1 MEEIKSNE
9 EKNKSKSDNSSE
21 NEENNEKHK
30 DLIDKN
36 NINNTNNEEQKTQ
49 KRMENK
55 KFQNLNEE
63 EINNNDII
71 DNEEKLDNNNDS
83 KIEENDES
91 GFEYENGNP
100 YQKNTE
106 EIDVNNKENK
116 DIKNDNKYN
125 NFQKSKSVNNNIKI
139 DNNLIPEEK
148 PIMKSP
154 QKNIQDKTY
163 NGFMTQNKNEIIPKI
178 NKISINKQ
186 SIPFSSLSKEKSSD
200 YDSQYEKYKENPED
214 GDGQNLDN
222 EIKGKDSIKASGAQ
236 IANTI
241 MGAGILS
248 IPIIMRYLG
257 LILGIIFIISLA
269 IITLYSVFILIRCHE
284 ITGKNGFSMLGK
296 ITMGK
301 FGSILI
307 KITIIINNLG
317 FCIAYFRI
325 FGEVFQTIIQGWVS
339 PSSFWANNWHNFI
352 YIILCSFIMFSFIFI
367 KNLSA
372 LKKVAYMG
380 VSAVLVFSLGLT
392 LLFLHKGI
400 HHYLDSNIS
409 WKFLK
414 PNCSFSEAF
423 HVIPSVFLAFLF
435 QFNVF
440 PIYLSLKE
448 KNLDSMMKATKIG
461 VGYSLFIF
469 LIVGII
475 GFLLYGLNMNETL
488 LNSLSEDMTKF
499 RNISGFIK
507 FLIIIISVSFV
518 TTCLTSFPILF
529 LSLRENFINSI
540 IFCMKNLGK
549 VKEEKNKNYISEKTL
564 IIITVIL
571 YVIIILMAILLPK
584 LKVIFSIVGATAGTF
599 IAFILPNL
607 FYIRICKMSNKNYNL
622 FFPKFLFGLGIFF
635 LFISFIVS
643 FK

>member
-1 MEEIKSNE
+1 MSDGKTEG
-9 EKNKSKSDNSSE
+9 EKENDEPSDII
-21 NEENNEKHK
+21 EENNNKIGNNN
-30 DLIDKN
+30 DLI
-36 NINNTNNEEQKTQ
+36 EQEIKTQ
-49 KRMENK
+49 KNKDNK

-63 EINNNDII
+63 GISNNENIEDKDIIDDSINNTKTNENEFEYEDGIPYKKNDII
-71 DNEEKLDNNNDS
+71 INE
-83 KIEENDES
+83 
-91 GFEYENGNP
+91 
-100 YQKNTE
+100 
-106 EIDVNNKENK
+106 
-116 DIKNDNKYN
+116 
-125 NFQKSKSVNNNIKI
+125 
-139 DNNLIPEEK
+139 
-148 PIMKSP
+148 
-154 QKNIQDKTY
+154 
-163 NGFMTQNKNEIIPKI
+163 QNKNENPINENKNNKYIKSKTDINPQSLNNINPKSNINKDKHINNQTQNGFIQHDMKNIIPKI
-178 NKISINKQ
+178 NKISLSTQKKNPLTHNK
-186 SIPFSSLSKEKSSD
+186 SPD
-200 YDSQYEKYKENPED
+200 YDPQYEKYKENPED
-214 GDGQNLDN
+214 GDGHDLDQ
-222 EIKGKDSIKASGAQ
+222 EMQGKDSIKASGAQ

-257 LILGIIFIISLA
+257 LFLGIIFIISLA
-269 IITLYSVFILIRCHE
+269 LCTLFSVFILIRCHE
-284 ITGKNGFSMLGK
+284 ITGKTGFSMLGK

-307 KITIIINNLG
+307 KVIIIINNMG

-325 FGEVFQTIIQGWVS
+325 FGEVVQTVIQGFIS
-339 PSSFWANNWHNFI
+339 PDSFWANNWHNFI
-352 YIILCSFIMFSFIFI
+352 YIIFCSLIMFYFIFI

-380 VSAVLVFSLGLT
+380 VSAVLLFSFGLT

-423 HVIPSVFLAFLF
+423 NAIPSVFLAFLF

-488 LNSLSEDMTKF
+488 LECLSQDMTKF

-529 LSLRENFINSI
+529 LSLRENFINSM
-540 IFCMKNLGK
+540 IFCIKNMGH
-549 VKEEKNKNYISEKTL
+549 KNENNNYISEKGL
-564 IIITVIL
+564 NIITISL
-571 YVIIILMAILLPK
+571 YVVIVLMAIILPK
-584 LKVIFSIVGATAGTF
+584 LKVIFSIVGATVGTF

-607 FYIRICKMSNKNYNL
+607 FYIRICHMSQKNYNL
-622 FFPKFLFGLGIFF
+622 SLPKFFVGLGIFF

-643 FK
+643 FS

>member
-1 MEEIKSNE
+1 MSDGKTEG
-9 EKNKSKSDNSSE
+9 EKENDEPSDII
-21 NEENNEKHK
+21 EENNNKIGNNN
-30 DLIDKN
+30 DLI
-36 NINNTNNEEQKTQ
+36 EQEIKTQ
-49 KRMENK
+49 KNKDNK

-63 EINNNDII
+63 EISNNENIEDKDIIDDSINNTKTNENEFEYEDGIPYKKNDII
-71 DNEEKLDNNNDS
+71 INE
-83 KIEENDES
+83 
-91 GFEYENGNP
+91 
-100 YQKNTE
+100 
-106 EIDVNNKENK
+106 
-116 DIKNDNKYN
+116 
-125 NFQKSKSVNNNIKI
+125 
-139 DNNLIPEEK
+139 
-148 PIMKSP
+148 
-154 QKNIQDKTY
+154 
-163 NGFMTQNKNEIIPKI
+163 QNKNENPINENKNNKYIKSKTDINPQSLNNINPKSNINKDKHINNQTQNGFIQHDMKDIIPKI
-178 NKISINKQ
+178 NKISLSTQKKNPLTYNKN
-186 SIPFSSLSKEKSSD
+186 PD
-200 YDSQYEKYKENPED
+200 YDPQYEKYKENPED
-214 GDGQNLDN
+214 GDGHDLDQ
-222 EIKGKDSIKASGAQ
+222 EMQGKDSIKASGAQ

-257 LILGIIFIISLA
+257 LFLGIIFIISLA
-269 IITLYSVFILIRCHE
+269 LCTLFSVFILIRCHE
-284 ITGKNGFSMLGK
+284 ITGKTGFSMLGK

-307 KITIIINNLG
+307 KVIIIINNMG

-325 FGEVFQTIIQGWVS
+325 FGEVVQTVIQGFIS
-339 PSSFWANNWHNFI
+339 PDSFWANNWHNFI
-352 YIILCSFIMFSFIFI
+352 YIIFCSLIMFYFIFI

-380 VSAVLVFSLGLT
+380 VSAVLLFSFGLT

-423 HVIPSVFLAFLF
+423 NAIPSVFLAFLF

-488 LNSLSEDMTKF
+488 LECLSQDMTKF

-529 LSLRENFINSI
+529 LSLRENFINSM
-540 IFCMKNLGK
+540 IFCIKNMGH
-549 VKEEKNKNYISEKTL
+549 KNENNNYISEKGL
-564 IIITVIL
+564 NIITISL
-571 YVIIILMAILLPK
+571 YVVIVLMAIILPK
-584 LKVIFSIVGATAGTF
+584 LKVIFSVVGATAGTF

-607 FYIRICKMSNKNYNL
+607 FYIRICHMSQKNYNL
-622 FFPKFLFGLGIFF
+622 SLPKFFVGLGIFF

-643 FK
+643 FS

>member
-1 MEEIKSNE
+1 MSDGKTEG
-9 EKNKSKSDNSSE
+9 EKENDEPSDII
-21 NEENNEKHK
+21 EENNNKIGNNN
-30 DLIDKN
+30 DLI
-36 NINNTNNEEQKTQ
+36 EQEIKTQ
-49 KRMENK
+49 KNKDNK
-55 KFQNLNEE
+55 KFQNLNKE
-63 EINNNDII
+63 EISNNENIEDKDIIDYSINNTKTNENEFEYEDGIPYKKNDII
-71 DNEEKLDNNNDS
+71 INE
-83 KIEENDES
+83 
-91 GFEYENGNP
+91 
-100 YQKNTE
+100 
-106 EIDVNNKENK
+106 
-116 DIKNDNKYN
+116 
-125 NFQKSKSVNNNIKI
+125 
-139 DNNLIPEEK
+139 
-148 PIMKSP
+148 
-154 QKNIQDKTY
+154 
-163 NGFMTQNKNEIIPKI
+163 QNKNENPINENKNNKYIKSKTDINPQSLNNINPKSNINKDKHINNQTQNGFMQHDMKDIIPKI
-178 NKISINKQ
+178 NKISLSTQKKNPLTYNK
-186 SIPFSSLSKEKSSD
+186 SPD
-200 YDSQYEKYKENPED
+200 YDPQYEKYKENPED
-214 GDGQNLDN
+214 GDGHDLDQ
-222 EIKGKDSIKASGAQ
+222 EMQGKDSIKASGAQ

-257 LILGIIFIISLA
+257 LFLGIIFIISLA
-269 IITLYSVFILIRCHE
+269 LCTLFSVFILIRCHE
-284 ITGKNGFSMLGK
+284 ITGKTGFSMLGK

-307 KITIIINNLG
+307 KVIIIINNLG

-325 FGEVFQTIIQGWVS
+325 FGEVVQTVIQGFIS
-339 PSSFWANNWHNFI
+339 PDSFWANNWHNFI
-352 YIILCSFIMFSFIFI
+352 YIIFCSLIMFYFIFI

-380 VSAVLVFSLGLT
+380 VSAVLLFSFGLT

-423 HVIPSVFLAFLF
+423 NAIPSVFLAFLF

-488 LNSLSEDMTKF
+488 LECLSQDMTKF

-529 LSLRENFINSI
+529 LSLRENFINSM
-540 IFCMKNLGK
+540 IFCIKNMGH
-549 VKEEKNKNYISEKTL
+549 KNENNNYISEKGL
-564 IIITVIL
+564 NIITISL
-571 YVIIILMAILLPK
+571 YVVIVLMAIILPK
-584 LKVIFSIVGATAGTF
+584 LKVIFSVVGATAGTF

-607 FYIRICKMSNKNYNL
+607 FYIRICHMSQKNYNL
-622 FFPKFLFGLGIFF
+622 SLPKFFVGLGIFF

-643 FK
+643 FS

>member
-1 MEEIKSNE
+1 MSDGKTEGEKENDEPSEII
-9 EKNKSKSDNSSE
+9 
-21 NEENNEKHK
+21 EENNNKIGNNN
-30 DLIDKN
+30 DLI
-36 NINNTNNEEQKTQ
+36 EQEIKTQ
-49 KRMENK
+49 KNKDNK

-63 EINNNDII
+63 EISNNENIEDKDIIDDSINNTKTNENEFEYEDGIPYKKNDII
-71 DNEEKLDNNNDS
+71 INE
-83 KIEENDES
+83 
-91 GFEYENGNP
+91 
-100 YQKNTE
+100 
-106 EIDVNNKENK
+106 
-116 DIKNDNKYN
+116 
-125 NFQKSKSVNNNIKI
+125 
-139 DNNLIPEEK
+139 
-148 PIMKSP
+148 
-154 QKNIQDKTY
+154 
-163 NGFMTQNKNEIIPKI
+163 QNKNENPINENKNNKYIKSKTDINPQSSNYINPKSNINKDKHINNQTQNGFMQHDMKDIIPKI
-178 NKISINKQ
+178 NKISLSTQKKNPLTYNK
-186 SIPFSSLSKEKSSD
+186 SPD
-200 YDSQYEKYKENPED
+200 YDPQYEKYKENPED
-214 GDGQNLDN
+214 GDGHDLDQ
-222 EIKGKDSIKASGAQ
+222 EMQGKDSIKASGAQ

-257 LILGIIFIISLA
+257 LFLGIIFIISLA
-269 IITLYSVFILIRCHE
+269 LCTLFSVFILIRCHE

-307 KITIIINNLG
+307 KVIIIINNLG

-325 FGEVFQTIIQGWVS
+325 FGEVVQTVIQGFIS
-339 PSSFWANNWHNFI
+339 PDSFWANNWHNFI
-352 YIILCSFIMFSFIFI
+352 YIIFCSLIMFYFIFI

-380 VSAVLVFSLGLT
+380 VSAVLLFSFGLT

-423 HVIPSVFLAFLF
+423 NAIPSVFLAFLF

-488 LNSLSEDMTKF
+488 LECLSQDMTKF

-529 LSLRENFINSI
+529 LSLRENFINSM
-540 IFCMKNLGK
+540 IFCIKNMGH
-549 VKEEKNKNYISEKTL
+549 KNENNNYISEKGL
-564 IIITVIL
+564 NIITISL
-571 YVIIILMAILLPK
+571 YVVIVLMAIILPK
-584 LKVIFSIVGATAGTF
+584 LKVIFSVVGATAGTF

-607 FYIRICKMSNKNYNL
+607 FYIRICHMSQKNYNL
-622 FFPKFLFGLGIFF
+622 SLPKFFVGLGIFF

-643 FK
+643 FS

>member
-1 MEEIKSNE
+1 MSDGKTEG
-9 EKNKSKSDNSSE
+9 EKENDEPSDII
-21 NEENNEKHK
+21 EENNNTIGNNN
-30 DLIDKN
+30 DLI
-36 NINNTNNEEQKTQ
+36 EQEIKTQ
-49 KRMENK
+49 KNKDNK

-63 EINNNDII
+63 GISNNENIEDKDIIDDSINNTKTNENEFEYEDGIPYKKNDII
-71 DNEEKLDNNNDS
+71 INE
-83 KIEENDES
+83 
-91 GFEYENGNP
+91 
-100 YQKNTE
+100 
-106 EIDVNNKENK
+106 
-116 DIKNDNKYN
+116 
-125 NFQKSKSVNNNIKI
+125 
-139 DNNLIPEEK
+139 
-148 PIMKSP
+148 
-154 QKNIQDKTY
+154 
-163 NGFMTQNKNEIIPKI
+163 QNKNENPINENKNNKYIKSKTDINPQSLNNINPKSNINKDKHINNKTQNGFIQHDMKDIIPKI
-178 NKISINKQ
+178 NKISLSTQKKNPLTYNK
-186 SIPFSSLSKEKSSD
+186 SPD
-200 YDSQYEKYKENPED
+200 YDPQYEKYKENPED
-214 GDGQNLDN
+214 GDGHDLDQ
-222 EIKGKDSIKASGAQ
+222 EMQGKDSIKASGAQ

-257 LILGIIFIISLA
+257 LFLGIIFIISLA
-269 IITLYSVFILIRCHE
+269 LCTLFSVFILIRCHE
-284 ITGKNGFSMLGK
+284 ITGKTGFSMLGK

-307 KITIIINNLG
+307 KVIIIINNLG

-325 FGEVFQTIIQGWVS
+325 FGEVVQTVIQGFIS
-339 PSSFWANNWHNFI
+339 PDSFWANNWHNFI
-352 YIILCSFIMFSFIFI
+352 YIIFCSLIMFYFIFI

-380 VSAVLVFSLGLT
+380 VSAVLLFSFGLT

-423 HVIPSVFLAFLF
+423 NAIPSVFLAFLF

-488 LNSLSEDMTKF
+488 LECLSQDMTKF

-529 LSLRENFINSI
+529 LSLRENFINSM
-540 IFCMKNLGK
+540 IFCIKNMGH
-549 VKEEKNKNYISEKTL
+549 KNENNNYISEKGL
-564 IIITVIL
+564 NIITISL
-571 YVIIILMAILLPK
+571 YVVIVLMAIILPK
-584 LKVIFSIVGATAGTF
+584 LKVIFSVVGATAGTF

-607 FYIRICKMSNKNYNL
+607 FYIRICHMSQKNYNL
-622 FFPKFLFGLGIFF
+622 SLPKFFVGLGIFF

-643 FK
+643 FS

>member
-1 MEEIKSNE
+1 MEE
-9 EKNKSKSDNSSE
+9 EKKE
-21 NEENNEKHK
+21 EENKTPKFSDYLKNVRNKEYQK
-30 DLIDKN
+30 DLIEKEN
-36 NINNTNNEEQKTQ
+36 NLIESQKT
-49 KRMENK
+49 KKNMENK

-63 EINNNDII
+63 ESNNNDIME
-71 DNEEKLDNNNDS
+71 NVEKLDESTNNE
-83 KIEENDES
+83 KVIETDES

-100 YQKNTE
+100 YETSFKDNIIGKNI
-106 EIDVNNKENK
+106 IDNKNSKIESTNIINSPDKPNNKNNIENK
-116 DIKNDNKYN
+116 NNNQNQNQTKKDLIPKNDLN
-125 NFQKSKSVNNNIKI
+125 
-139 DNNLIPEEK
+139 
-148 PIMKSP
+148 
-154 QKNIQDKTY
+154 
-163 NGFMTQNKNEIIPKI
+163 NEIIPQYKKDTKLNI
-178 NKISINKQ
+178 VTKPQ
-186 SIPFSSLSKEKSSD
+186 LSDFIARSSD
-200 YDSQYEKYKENPED
+200 YDPQYEKYIEYPED
-214 GDGQNLDN
+214 GDGQNLDS

-257 LILGIIFIISLA
+257 FLLGIIFIIFLA
-269 IITLYSVFILIRCHE
+269 FCTLYSVFILIRCHE

-307 KITIIINNLG
+307 KVIIIINNLG

-325 FGEVFQTIIQGWVS
+325 FGEVVQTIIQGWVS
-339 PSSFWANNWHNFI
+339 PDSFWANNWHNFI
-352 YIILCSFIMFSFIFI
+352 YIIFCSFIMFSFIFI

-372 LKKVAYMG
+372 LKKVAFMG

-392 LLFLHKGI
+392 LLFFHKAI

-423 HVIPSVFLAFLF
+423 KMIPSVFLAFLF

-440 PIYLSLKE
+440 PIYSSLKE
-448 KNLDSMMKATKIG
+448 KNLESMMKASKIG

-469 LIVGII
+469 LVVGII

-499 RNISGFIK
+499 RNISSFIK

-540 IFCMKNLGK
+540 IFCMKNL
-549 VKEEKNKNYISEKTL
+549 NKNETSGTNKKYISEKGL
-564 IIITVIL
+564 IIITIIL
-571 YVIIILMAILLPK
+571 YVLIISMAIILPK

-607 FYIRICKMSNKNYNL
+607 FYIRICKISHKNYNL
-622 FFPKFLFGLGIFF
+622 NLPYFFLGLGIFF
-635 LFISFIVS
+635 LFVSFIVS
-643 FK
+643 FT

>member
-1 MEEIKSNE
+1 MSDGKTEG
-9 EKNKSKSDNSSE
+9 EKENDEPSDII
-21 NEENNEKHK
+21 EENNNKIGNNN
-30 DLIDKN
+30 DLI
-36 NINNTNNEEQKTQ
+36 EQEIKTQ
-49 KRMENK
+49 KNKDNK

-63 EINNNDII
+63 GISNNENIEDKDIIDDSINNTKTNENEFEYEDGIPYKKNDII
-71 DNEEKLDNNNDS
+71 INE
-83 KIEENDES
+83 
-91 GFEYENGNP
+91 
-100 YQKNTE
+100 
-106 EIDVNNKENK
+106 
-116 DIKNDNKYN
+116 
-125 NFQKSKSVNNNIKI
+125 
-139 DNNLIPEEK
+139 
-148 PIMKSP
+148 
-154 QKNIQDKTY
+154 
-163 NGFMTQNKNEIIPKI
+163 QNKNENPINENKNNKYIKSKTDINPQSLNNINPKSNINKDKHINNQTQNGFIQHDMKDIIPKI
-178 NKISINKQ
+178 NKISLSTQKKNPLTYNK
-186 SIPFSSLSKEKSSD
+186 SRD
-200 YDSQYEKYKENPED
+200 YDPQYEKYKENPED
-214 GDGQNLDN
+214 GDGHDLDQ
-222 EIKGKDSIKASGAQ
+222 EMQGKDSIKASGAQ

-257 LILGIIFIISLA
+257 LFLGIIFIISLA
-269 IITLYSVFILIRCHE
+269 LCTLFSVFILIRCHE
-284 ITGKNGFSMLGK
+284 ITGKTGFSMLGK

-307 KITIIINNLG
+307 KVIIIINNMG

-325 FGEVFQTIIQGWVS
+325 FGEVVQTVIQGFIS
-339 PSSFWANNWHNFI
+339 PDSFWANNWHNFI
-352 YIILCSFIMFSFIFI
+352 YIIFCSLIMFYFIFI

-380 VSAVLVFSLGLT
+380 VSAVLLFSFGLT

-423 HVIPSVFLAFLF
+423 NAIPSVFLAFLF

-488 LNSLSEDMTKF
+488 LECLSQDMTKF

-529 LSLRENFINSI
+529 LSLRENFINSM
-540 IFCMKNLGK
+540 IFCIKNMGH
-549 VKEEKNKNYISEKTL
+549 KNENNNYISEKGL
-564 IIITVIL
+564 NIITISL
-571 YVIIILMAILLPK
+571 YVVIVLMAIILPK
-584 LKVIFSIVGATAGTF
+584 LKVIFSVVGATAGTF

-607 FYIRICKMSNKNYNL
+607 FYIRICHMSQKNYNL
-622 FFPKFLFGLGIFF
+622 SLPKFFVGLGIFF

-643 FK
+643 FS

>member
-1 MEEIKSNE
+1 MSDGKTEG
-9 EKNKSKSDNSSE
+9 EKENDEPSDII
-21 NEENNEKHK
+21 EENNNKIGNNN
-30 DLIDKN
+30 DLI
-36 NINNTNNEEQKTQ
+36 EQEIKTQ
-49 KRMENK
+49 KNKDNK
-55 KFQNLNEE
+55 KFQNLNKE
-63 EINNNDII
+63 EISNNENIEDKDIIDDSINNTKTNENEFEYEDGIPYKKNDII
-71 DNEEKLDNNNDS
+71 INE
-83 KIEENDES
+83 
-91 GFEYENGNP
+91 
-100 YQKNTE
+100 
-106 EIDVNNKENK
+106 
-116 DIKNDNKYN
+116 
-125 NFQKSKSVNNNIKI
+125 
-139 DNNLIPEEK
+139 
-148 PIMKSP
+148 
-154 QKNIQDKTY
+154 
-163 NGFMTQNKNEIIPKI
+163 QNKNENPINENKNNKYIKSKTDINPQSLNNINPKSNINKDKHINNQTQNGFIQHDMKDIIPKI
-178 NKISINKQ
+178 NKISLSTQKKNPLTYNK
-186 SIPFSSLSKEKSSD
+186 SPD
-200 YDSQYEKYKENPED
+200 YDPQYEKYKENPED
-214 GDGQNLDN
+214 GDGHDLDQ
-222 EIKGKDSIKASGAQ
+222 EMQGKDSIKASGAQ

-257 LILGIIFIISLA
+257 LFLGIIFIILLA
-269 IITLYSVFILIRCHE
+269 LCTLFSVFILIRCHE
-284 ITGKNGFSMLGK
+284 ITGKTGFSMLGK

-307 KITIIINNLG
+307 KVIIIINNMG

-325 FGEVFQTIIQGWVS
+325 FGEVVQTVIQGFIS
-339 PSSFWANNWHNFI
+339 PDSFWANNWHNFI
-352 YIILCSFIMFSFIFI
+352 YIIFCSLIMFYFIFT

-380 VSAVLVFSLGLT
+380 VSAVLLFSFGLT
-392 LLFLHKGI
+392 LLFFHKGI

-423 HVIPSVFLAFLF
+423 NAIPSVFLAFLF

-475 GFLLYGLNMNETL
+475 GFLLYGFNMNETL
-488 LNSLSEDMTKF
+488 LECLSQDMTKF

-529 LSLRENFINSI
+529 LSLRENFINSM
-540 IFCMKNLGK
+540 IFCIKNMGH
-549 VKEEKNKNYISEKTL
+549 KNENNNYISEKGL
-564 IIITVIL
+564 NIITISL
-571 YVIIILMAILLPK
+571 YVVIVLMAIILPK
-584 LKVIFSIVGATAGTF
+584 LKVIFSVVGATAGTF

-607 FYIRICKMSNKNYNL
+607 FYIRICHMSQKNYNL
-622 FFPKFLFGLGIFF
+622 SLPKFFVGLGIFF

-643 FK
+643 FS

>member
-1 MEEIKSNE
+1 MSDGKTEG
-9 EKNKSKSDNSSE
+9 EKENDEPSDII
-21 NEENNEKHK
+21 EENNNKIGNNN
-30 DLIDKN
+30 DLI
-36 NINNTNNEEQKTQ
+36 EQEIKTQ
-49 KRMENK
+49 KNKDNK
-55 KFQNLNEE
+55 KFQNLNDE
-63 EINNNDII
+63 EISNNENIEDKDIIDDSINNTKTNENEFEYEDGIPYKKNDII
-71 DNEEKLDNNNDS
+71 INE
-83 KIEENDES
+83 
-91 GFEYENGNP
+91 
-100 YQKNTE
+100 
-106 EIDVNNKENK
+106 
-116 DIKNDNKYN
+116 
-125 NFQKSKSVNNNIKI
+125 
-139 DNNLIPEEK
+139 
-148 PIMKSP
+148 
-154 QKNIQDKTY
+154 
-163 NGFMTQNKNEIIPKI
+163 QNKNENPINENKNNKYIKSKTDINPQSLNNINPKSNINKDKHINNQTQNGFMQHDMKDIIPKI
-178 NKISINKQ
+178 NKISLSTQKKNPLTYNK
-186 SIPFSSLSKEKSSD
+186 SPD
-200 YDSQYEKYKENPED
+200 YDPQYEKYKENPED
-214 GDGQNLDN
+214 GDGHDLDQ
-222 EIKGKDSIKASGAQ
+222 EMQGKDSIKASGAQ

-257 LILGIIFIISLA
+257 LFLGIIFIISLA
-269 IITLYSVFILIRCHE
+269 LCTLFSVFILIRCHE

-307 KITIIINNLG
+307 KVIIIINNLG

-325 FGEVFQTIIQGWVS
+325 FGEVVQTVIQGFIS
-339 PSSFWANNWHNFI
+339 PDSFWANNWHNFI
-352 YIILCSFIMFSFIFI
+352 YIIFCSLIMFYFIFI

-380 VSAVLVFSLGLT
+380 VSAVLLFSFGLT

-423 HVIPSVFLAFLF
+423 NAIPSVFLAFLF

-475 GFLLYGLNMNETL
+475 GFLLYGLHMNETL
-488 LNSLSEDMTKF
+488 LECLSQDMNKF

-529 LSLRENFINSI
+529 LSLRENFINSM
-540 IFCMKNLGK
+540 IFCIKNMGH
-549 VKEEKNKNYISEKTL
+549 KNENNNYISEKGL
-564 IIITVIL
+564 NIITISL
-571 YVIIILMAILLPK
+571 YVVIVLMAIILPK
-584 LKVIFSIVGATAGTF
+584 LKVIFSVVGATAGTF

-607 FYIRICKMSNKNYNL
+607 FYIRICHMSQKNYNL
-622 FFPKFLFGLGIFF
+622 SLPKFFVGLGIFF

-643 FK
+643 FS

>member
-1 MEEIKSNE
+1 MSDGKTEG
-9 EKNKSKSDNSSE
+9 EKENDEPSDII
-21 NEENNEKHK
+21 EENNNKIGNNN
-30 DLIDKN
+30 DLI
-36 NINNTNNEEQKTQ
+36 EQEIKTQ
-49 KRMENK
+49 KNKDNK

-63 EINNNDII
+63 EISNNENIEDKDIIDDSINNTKTNENEFEYEDGIPYKKNDII
-71 DNEEKLDNNNDS
+71 INE
-83 KIEENDES
+83 
-91 GFEYENGNP
+91 
-100 YQKNTE
+100 
-106 EIDVNNKENK
+106 
-116 DIKNDNKYN
+116 
-125 NFQKSKSVNNNIKI
+125 
-139 DNNLIPEEK
+139 
-148 PIMKSP
+148 
-154 QKNIQDKTY
+154 
-163 NGFMTQNKNEIIPKI
+163 QNKNENPINENKNNKYIKSKTDINPQSLNNINPKSNINKDKHINNQTQNGFMQHDMKDIIPKI
-178 NKISINKQ
+178 NKISLSTQKKNPLTYNK
-186 SIPFSSLSKEKSSD
+186 SPD
-200 YDSQYEKYKENPED
+200 YDPQYEKYKENPED
-214 GDGQNLDN
+214 GDGHDLDQ
-222 EIKGKDSIKASGAQ
+222 EMQGKDSIKASGAQ

-257 LILGIIFIISLA
+257 LFLGIIFIISLA
-269 IITLYSVFILIRCHE
+269 LCTLFSVFILIRCHE
-284 ITGKNGFSMLGK
+284 ITGKTGFSMLGK

-307 KITIIINNLG
+307 KVIIIINNMG

-325 FGEVFQTIIQGWVS
+325 FGEVVQTVIQGFIS
-339 PSSFWANNWHNFI
+339 PDSFWANNWHNFI
-352 YIILCSFIMFSFIFI
+352 YIIFCSLIMFYFIFI

-380 VSAVLVFSLGLT
+380 VSAVLLFSFGLT

-423 HVIPSVFLAFLF
+423 NAIPSVFLAFLF

-488 LNSLSEDMTKF
+488 LECLSQDMTKF

-507 FLIIIISVSFV
+507 FLIIIISVSFA

-529 LSLRENFINSI
+529 LSLRENFINSM
-540 IFCMKNLGK
+540 IFCIKNMGH
-549 VKEEKNKNYISEKTL
+549 KNENNNYISEKGL
-564 IIITVIL
+564 NIITISL
-571 YVIIILMAILLPK
+571 YVVIALMAIILPK
-584 LKVIFSIVGATAGTF
+584 LKVIFSVVGATAGTF

-607 FYIRICKMSNKNYNL
+607 FYIRICHMSQKNYNL
-622 FFPKFLFGLGIFF
+622 SLPKFFVGLGIFF

-643 FK
+643 FS